1 VSDRLRPLA
10 LERLVD
16 WIADE
21 LAARGSIL
29 GIPRRLAFTPRP
41 RDRFRTRVAA
51 GALETPIGVAAGPH
65 SQLAQNIVVAWLCG
79 ARVIELKTVQTRDQL
94 TIPRPCIDMQDEG
107 YNVEWS
113 QELPVAESFAEYLH
127 AWVLIHA
134 LHRCLGFPGERPG
147 VVFDVSVGYDLA
159 GLRQPNM
166 QRFLDRIDDAGEAHA
181 RAVAVVARRF
191 PELRELEV
199 PRRLAASATLSTMHG
214 CPPEEIGEICGMLM
228 AERGLHTAVKL
239 NPTLLGPETVREILG
254 PKLGFEEVEI
264 DAASFEHDLG
274 YPEALGLLTE
284 LQAEAARRR
293 LDFGVKLC
301 NTLPVANRGRVFDPA
316 EPSMY
321 LSGRPLHALAVTLA
335 DRLAEDLAEPVP
347 MSFAAGADAGN
358 VAALLRCGMRTV
370 TACSD
375 LLRPGGC
382 LRLVQY
388 LESIDTAMAADGAA
402 TLDAFVCAGARDAR
416 GTAAAARLHL
426 RRYAARVLE
435 DPALAKASF
444 DRATT
449 KTRRPLDLFD
459 CVKAPCTDACAVDQ
473 RVPEYMR
480 SVRLGDL
487 GAAAAVTRADN
498 PLASILGRACH
509 HPCERVCLRT
519 HMDRPLAIREIKRLI
534 TEHESPPEA
543 AGRAR
548 VAAPPVAV
556 VGAGPCGLA
565 AASFLARA
573 RRAVTI
579 FEAREAAGGMVSATI
594 PGYRASSA
602 AVARDLE
609 RVAAAGV
616 EIRYGQEI
624 GAELSLESL
633 RAQGFGPIVLA
644 IGARRGRRLGLAGED
659 AAGVHDG
666 LDFLRAA
673 RRGAP
678 PTLGRRVGVIGGG
691 DVAMDCARSALRLG
705 SAEVTIYYRRTRAEM
720 PAQAEELAD
729 LLDEGGRLVEL
740 VTPRGIRSRGGRL
753 EKVVMAHT
761 ELGAID
767 ASGRRAAREVEGS
780 EHELELDALI
790 IAVGQQPD
798 LGVLGGAT
806 ATLTAAGYLEV
817 DPETFETSLPGVYA
831 GGDIAGRGPAS
842 IVEAAGDGRRIADAI
857 LGGTRHS
864 AVGQRDPEPWPAFD
878 RADLLRR
885 RSRIEP
891 RVEIPQLPAG
901 ERGGF
906 QEVLGTLP
914 LEVGAAE
921 AWRCLDCDLMCS
933 TCETVCPNRAILTYT
948 AQPEDLAIPRLRL
961 TNGRVETLTATPFRI
976 AQGPQVAVLADWCN
990 ECGNCVTFCPTAGRP
1005 WRDKPRLHLD
1015 LEEFEA
1021 ASDDGFMLLRRG
1033 RGRGLA
1039 ARFDGATHELW
1050 LDRDFR
1056 YTSPLARLVLD
1067 PRTLAVRRAA
1077 PAPAAGEG
1085 ELVDPRQLGTMVA
1098 LLRSLLASMP
1108 ELPAV
1113 DVDAD

>member
-1 VSDRLRPLA
+1 MSGLLRPLA
-10 LERLVD
+10 LDRLVD

-21 LAARGSIL
+21 LTVKGSIL
-29 GIPRRLAFTPRP
+29 GIPRRLAFTPGL

-51 GALETPIGVAAGPH
+51 GALETPVGVAAGPH

-79 ARVIELKTVQTRDQL
+79 ARVIELKTVQTRDRL

-113 QELPVAESFAEYLH
+113 QELTVAQSFAEYLH

-134 LHRCLGFPGERPG
+134 LHRHLGFPGERPG

-166 QRFLDRIDDAGEAHA
+166 QRFLDCIADGGPDHA
-181 RAVAVVARRF
+181 RAVAVATRRF
-191 PELRELEV
+191 PALREIEV

-214 CPPEEIGEICGMLM
+214 CPPEEIGAICGMLM

-254 PKLGFEEVEI
+254 ARLGYRGIEL
-264 DAASFEHDLG
+264 DAAAFEHDLR
-274 YPEALGLLTE
+274 YPEALGLLGE

-293 LDFGVKLC
+293 LGFGVKLC
-301 NTLPVANRGRVFDPA
+301 NTLPVANHGRVFDPA
-316 EPSMY
+316 ERAMY
-321 LSGRPLHALAVTLA
+321 LSGRPLHALAITLA
-335 DRLAEDLAEPVP
+335 HRLAEDLTQPIP

-358 VAALLRCGMRTV
+358 VAAVLRCGMRTV

-402 TLDAFVCAGARDAR
+402 TLDAFVRAGAHGAR
-416 GTAAAARLHL
+416 GRAAAARLHL
-426 RRYAARVLE
+426 RRYAAQVLD

-444 DRATT
+444 DRAAT
-449 KTRRPLDLFD
+449 KTRRPLGPFD
-459 CVKAPCTDACAVDQ
+459 CIKAPCTEACAVEQ
-473 RVPEYMR
+473 QVPEYMR
-480 SVRLGDL
+480 LVRLGDL
-487 GAAAAVTRADN
+487 DAAAAVTRADN

-534 TEHESPPEA
+534 TEHEPPPEA

-548 VAAPPVAV
+548 AGTAAVAV

-573 RRAVTI
+573 RRAVTV
-579 FEAREAAGGMVSATI
+579 FEARGVAGGMVSATI

-602 AVARDLE
+602 AIARDLE

-616 EIRYGQEI
+616 EIRFGREI
-624 GAELSLESL
+624 GAELGLAGL

-644 IGARRGRRLGLAGED
+644 VGARRGRRLGLAGED
-659 AAGVHDG
+659 ATGVHDG

-678 PTLGRRVGVIGGG
+678 PVLGRRVGVIGGG
-691 DVAMDCARSALRLG
+691 DVAMDCARTALRLG
-705 SAEVTIYYRRTRAEM
+705 ADEVTIYYRRTRAEM

-753 EKVVMAHT
+753 ERIVLVRT
-761 ELGAID
+761 ELGAVD
-767 ASGRRAAREVEGS
+767 ASGRNAAREIVGS
-780 EHELELDALI
+780 EHELELDSLI
-790 IAVGQQPD
+790 VAVGQEPD
-798 LGVLGGAT
+798 LGVLGGEPA
-806 ATLTAAGYLEV
+806 ALTPTGYLAV
-817 DPETFETSLPGVYA
+817 DPETLETSLPDVYA

-842 IVEAAGDGRRIADAI
+842 IVEAAGDGRRIAEAI
-857 LGGTRHS
+857 LAGARRST
-864 AVGQRDPEPWPAFD
+864 AGQREPQPWPAFD
-878 RADLLRR
+878 RVDLLRR

-891 RVEIPQLPAG
+891 RVEVPQRPPD
-901 ERGGF
+901 ERRGF
-906 QEVLGTLP
+906 DEVLLTLSP
-914 LEVGAAE
+914 EVGAAE

-933 TCETVCPNRAILTYT
+933 TCETVCPNRAIFTYSARPT
-948 AQPEDLAIPRLRL
+948 ELAVPRLRL
-961 TNGRVETLTATPFRI
+961 TEGGLESLEPMAFRI

-1005 WRDKPRLHLD
+1005 WRDKPRLYLD
-1015 LEEFEA
+1015 REDFETA
-1021 ASDDGFMLLRRG
+1021 RDNAFMMLRRD
-1033 RGRGLA
+1033 RGRCLA
-1039 ARFDGATHELW
+1039 ARFDGATHELC
-1050 LDRDFR
+1050 LDRDLR
-1056 YTSPLARLVLD
+1056 YASPLVRLVLD
-1067 PRTLAVRRAA
+1067 PLTLAVRRAA
-1077 PAPAAGEG
+1077 PTPAAEAG
-1085 ELVDPRQLGTMVA
+1085 ELVHPERLGAMVV
-1098 LLRSLLASMP
+1098 LLRSLLQSMP

-1113 DVDAD
+1113 EVDAD

>member
-1 VSDRLRPLA
+1 VSDRLRPLS

-16 WIADE
+16 WVADE
-21 LAARGSIL
+21 LAAKGSIL
-29 GIPRRLAFTPRP
+29 GLPRRLAFTPRP

-51 GALETPIGVAAGPH
+51 GALETPVGVAAGPH
-65 SQLAQNIVVAWLCG
+65 SQLTQNIVVAWLCG
-79 ARVIELKTVQTRDQL
+79 ARVIELKTVQTRDEL
-94 TIPRPCIDMQDEG
+94 RIPRPCIDMQDEG

-113 QELPVAESFAEYLH
+113 QELPVEQSFAEYLH

-134 LHRCLGFPGERPG
+134 LHRRLGFPGERPG

-166 QRFLDRIDDAGEAHA
+166 QRFLDRVADGGPDHA
-181 RAVAVVARRF
+181 RAVAAVARRF
-191 PELRELEV
+191 PELREVEV

-214 CPPEEIGEICGMLM
+214 CPPEEIGAICAMLM

-239 NPTLLGPETVREILG
+239 NPTLLGRETVREILG
-254 PKLGFEEVEI
+254 RKLGFHELGLDDTAFVQ
-264 DAASFEHDLG
+264 DLG
-274 YPEALGLLTE
+274 YPEALDLLAE
-284 LQAEAARRR
+284 LRAEGARRG
-293 LDFGVKLC
+293 LAFGLKLC
-301 NTLPVANRGRVFDPA
+301 NTLPVANHRPVFDPA
-316 EPSMY
+316 ERSMY

-335 DRLAEDLAEPVP
+335 HRLAEDLAEPLP

-388 LESIDTAMAADGAA
+388 LENVDTAMAADGAA
-402 TLDAFVCAGARDAR
+402 TLDAFIRAGARGAR

-435 DPALAKASF
+435 DPAFAKASF
-444 DRATT
+444 DRAAT
-449 KTRRPLDLFD
+449 KTARPLGLFD
-459 CVKAPCTDACAVDQ
+459 CVKPPCTDACAVDQ

-480 SVRLGDL
+480 LVRLGDL
-487 GAAAAVTRADN
+487 DAAAAVTRADN

-534 TEHESPPEA
+534 TAHEPPPEA

-548 VAAPPVAV
+548 AAAPPVAV

-573 RRAVTI
+573 RRAVTV

-609 RVAAAGV
+609 RVAAEGV
-616 EIRYGQEI
+616 EIRCGREI
-624 GAELSLESL
+624 GAELGLEDL

-644 IGARRGRRLGLAGED
+644 IGARRGRRLGLTGDD

-678 PTLGRRVGVIGGG
+678 PALGRRVGVIGGG
-691 DVAMDCARSALRLG
+691 DVAMDCARTALRLG
-705 SAEVTIYYRRTRAEM
+705 AAEVTIYYRRTRAEM
-720 PAQAEELAD
+720 PAQAEELMD

-740 VTPRGIRSRGGRL
+740 VAPRGIRSRGGRL
-753 EKVVMAHT
+753 ERVAMVRT
-761 ELGAID
+761 ELGPAD
-767 ASGRRAAREVEGS
+767 ASGRPAVQEVEGS

-790 IAVGQQPD
+790 VAVGQQPD
-798 LGVLGGAT
+798 LGVLGT
-806 ATLTAAGYLEV
+806 ASAALTPAGYLAV
-817 DPETFETSLPGVYA
+817 DPETLETSLPGVYA

-842 IVEAAGDGRRIADAI
+842 IVDAAGDGRRIAEAI
-857 LGGTRHS
+857 LRHAGGLRVV
-864 AVGQRDPEPWPAFD
+864 AREPPPWPAFD
-878 RADLLRR
+878 RVDLLRR

-891 RVEIPQLPAG
+891 RVEVPRRPPDQ
-901 ERGGF
+901 RGSF
-906 QEVLGTLP
+906 EEVLLTLSP
-914 LEVGAAE
+914 EVGAAE

-933 TCETVCPNRAILTYT
+933 TCETVCPNRAIFTYT
-948 AQPEDLAIPRLRL
+948 AQPEELAIPRLRL
-961 TNGRVETLTATPFRI
+961 ADGRVDKLAAAPFRV

-990 ECGNCVTFCPTAGRP
+990 ECGNCATFCPTAGRP
-1005 WRDKPRLHLD
+1005 WRDKPRLHFD
-1015 LEEFEA
+1015 RGDFEA
-1021 ASDDGFMLLRRG
+1021 ARDNAFMVLRRE
-1033 RGRGLA
+1033 RSRGLA

-1050 LDRDFR
+1050 LDRDLR
-1056 YTSPLARLVLD
+1056 YQSPLVRLVLD
-1067 PRTLAVRRAA
+1067 PRSLAVRRAA
-1077 PAPAAGEG
+1077 PSPAAAAG

-1098 LLRSLLASMP
+1098 LLRSLLPSMP

-1113 DVDAD
+1113 DAPE